1 MRVSDAIGKNNGA
14 GACTELVVQVA
25 KYEVS
30 VQCRVQMMED
40 SGRVGIVYSNRA
52 IITR

>member
-1 MRVSDAIGKNNGA
+1 MRVSDASGKNNGA